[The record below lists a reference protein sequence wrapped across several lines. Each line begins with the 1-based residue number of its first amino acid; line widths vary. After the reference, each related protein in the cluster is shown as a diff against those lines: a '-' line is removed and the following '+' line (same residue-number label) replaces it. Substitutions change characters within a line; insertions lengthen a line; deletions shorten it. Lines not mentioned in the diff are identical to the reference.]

1 MKEEKVDYL
10 RCPNCSYVY
19 EATKDKCPQC
29 NKDTVINEDLLE
41 EKVFNLND

>member
-1 MKEEKVDYL
+1 MKEESVDYL
-10 RCPNCSYVY
+10 RCPNCSFVY
-19 EATKDKCPQC
+19 EATMDKCPKC